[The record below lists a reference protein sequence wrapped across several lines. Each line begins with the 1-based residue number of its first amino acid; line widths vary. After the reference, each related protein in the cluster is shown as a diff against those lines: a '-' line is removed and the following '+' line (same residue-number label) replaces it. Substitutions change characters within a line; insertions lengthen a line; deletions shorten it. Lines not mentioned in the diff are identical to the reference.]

1 MRQSRGYD
9 TLVGE
14 RGSTLSGGERQ
25 RIAIARALLKDPP
38 ILILDEATGALDSVT
53 EASVQRA
60 LSALMG
66 TRTTFVIA
74 HRLSTVRSADL
85 ILVFDRGRI
94 VERGTHR
101 GLIEQNG
108 FYARFVRS
116 QTQAGDAPI
125 AMSAVD

>member
-1 MRQSRGYD
+1 M
-9 TLVGE
+9 
-14 RGSTLSGGERQ
+14 
-25 RIAIARALLKDPP
+25 
-38 ILILDEATGALDSVT
+38 
-53 EASVQRA
+53 QRA
-60 LSALMG
+60 LSALMRG
-66 TRTTFVIA
+66 RTTFLIA
-74 HRLSTVRSADL
+74 HWLSTVRSADL

-108 FYARFVRS
+108 FYARLVRS